1 MDSYCIRHGFLL
13 YSFLIVNI
21 EKKKKEWGRNQ
32 SKAEDVVSVTA
43 LKDSLSALSE
53 QSLLFFHLFYILT
66 EGQLIPVWHFFLT
79 PKFSRSS
86 SSHRP
91 IIIPE
96 AMGHTGVGR
105 VVIQGARCCP
115 VSASQIPHI
124 ITSYYPLSFPL
135 ELGKQENQQGH
146 PSFFG

>member
-43 LKDSLSALSE
+43 LKDSLSVLSE

-66 EGQLIPVWHFFLT
+66 EGQLIPV
-79 PKFSRSS
+79 
-86 SSHRP
+86 
-91 IIIPE
+91 
-96 AMGHTGVGR
+96 
-105 VVIQGARCCP
+105 
-115 VSASQIPHI
+115 
-124 ITSYYPLSFPL
+124 
-135 ELGKQENQQGH
+135 
-146 PSFFG
+146 